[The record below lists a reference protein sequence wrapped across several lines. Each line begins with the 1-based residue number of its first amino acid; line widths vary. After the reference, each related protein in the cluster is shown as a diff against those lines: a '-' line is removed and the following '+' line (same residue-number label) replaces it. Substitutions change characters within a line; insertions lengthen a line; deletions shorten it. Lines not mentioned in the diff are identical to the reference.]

1 LHNQTFYGAVKRR
14 DEEKLQYVVRE
25 PLRYKASKKDNG
37 FKSWEELNERIVD
50 LGHPTDSKELKPMVK
65 MMLSQFPEG
74 TSFKEAYEKGIYMLD
89 KNGHKVNQIRHV
101 RCYDK
106 NVSNPVKVKKHT
118 YQSKKEYKQYVWAAL
133 GDGSAYALCEYSDGH
148 IKEYKKYTYMEIS
161 ENRKSGLEDIPT
173 VLSDK
178 KGQPLNLVRKIIK
191 GDMLLLYQNSP
202 DEVLNLVPSEFS
214 RRLYRVISF
223 EGKCRIN
230 LLHHL
235 LPKFD
240 KKGES
245 VKDFNKL
252 PQAIRCSINGLSFLQ
267 KDVDFVFSRG
277 GITLK
282 EY

>member
-1 LHNQTFYGAVKRR
+1 
-14 DEEKLQYVVRE
+14 
-25 PLRYKASKKDNG
+25 
-37 FKSWEELNERIVD
+37 
-50 LGHPTDSKELKPMVK
+50 M
-65 MMLSQFPEG
+65 
-74 TSFKEAYEKGIYMLD
+74 
-89 KNGHKVNQIRHV
+89 RHI
-101 RCYDK
+101 RCYNK

-148 IKEYKKYTYMEIS
+148 LREYKKYTYMEIS

-173 VLSDK
+173 VLSGK
-178 KGQPLNLVRKIIK
+178 KGLTLKLVRKIIK

-202 DEVLNLVPSEFS
+202 DEVLNLVPSELS

-267 KDVDFVFSRG
+267 KDVDFDFSRG